1 METMSDRS
9 IPEFAPFGYTLALRM
24 AQLLKGGRACWY
36 PALLGFLCRV
46 AAAAPRLG
54 QACWACPSLQA
65 RGCRSWAACH
75 PWAAAR
81 PPLAPPH
88 STPLTACP
96 CTTRRCP
103 VCPALCTAL
112 YVHRTVHHALVPH
125 RVPRTLYRRRC
136 GTGARLAVGA
146 GCGPGAGE
154 AGGLGHPGGW
164 ACVVCGWVG
173 ERGWW
178 SVVHVC
184 VSGGGGGV
192 CVCVCVYVCARVCM
206 RVCLWV

>member
-154 AGGLGHPGGW
+154 AGGLGHPGPRGG
-164 ACVVCGWVG
+164 AAPAAGGRPAPRRHGAQQLPNPHPGRLKVG
-173 ERGWW
+173 RRLCPAP
-178 SVVHVC
+178 SLAL
-184 VSGGGGGV
+184 SF
-192 CVCVCVYVCARVCM
+192 
-206 RVCLWV
+206 